1 MSSSPSRPGEI
12 RALAGARAI
21 PPLILVLY
29 HYCEGHH
36 YRNFKPFDLLVGH
49 GYLWVEF
56 FFALSG
62 FILTYVYGA
71 RALEFLHGKTHRD
84 FLIARLSRLYPL
96 HLAML
101 LYILALMLILN
112 GIAHATGGQSIY
124 EAQYHPIVTWQT
136 FIGNLFLVQA
146 WNIYSS
152 LSWNGASWFVSVE
165 FLLCLLFPIYLIL
178 ARGGWLSAFG
188 LVAAGVAG
196 LAFLSLTGKHGLD
209 ITFHNGIF
217 RGMSA
222 FGVGVGL
229 CALYGKTKDF
239 AATLPEWAISMA
251 QAVVLL
257 WMGWGMFDN
266 GWSHTPRDIYTV
278 LPMLALVYVLAF
290 DRGFAARF
298 LQTPTLTKLG
308 EWSYAIY
315 MGQTAWLQLI
325 RFFESGYPSD
335 DTLVFGVRF
344 GDLIWWPEPF
354 LLLAVCI
361 VWGWFLCTYIEIPAN
376 RALRRFFASHPAPA

>member
-1 MSSSPSRPGEI
+1 MSMSTSRPGEI

-36 YRNFKPFDLLVGH
+36 YRNFKPFDLLIGH

-71 RALEFLHGKTHRD
+71 RALEFLQGRTYRE
-84 FLIARLSRLYPL
+84 FLVARLSRLYPL

-101 LYILALMLILN
+101 LYILALLIILN
-112 GIAHATGGQSIY
+112 AIAHATGTVSIY
-124 EAQYHPIVTWQT
+124 EEQYHPVVTWQT
-136 FIGNLFLVQA
+136 FIANLFLVQA
-146 WNIYSS
+146 WNIFPY

-165 FLLCLLFPIYLIL
+165 FLLCLLFPIYMIL
-178 ARGGWLSAFG
+178 TRGGWLSAFG
-188 LVAAGVAG
+188 LIVAG
-196 LAFLSLTGKHGLD
+196 IIGLAILSLTGKHGLD

-222 FGVGVGL
+222 FAVGVGM
-229 CALYGKTKDF
+229 CVLYGETKQWGD
-239 AATLPEWAISMA
+239 TLPEWAWSLA
-251 QAVVLL
+251 QALVLVA
-257 WMGWGMFDN
+257 MGFGIFDN

-278 LPMLALVYVLAF
+278 VPMLALVYVLAF

-298 LQTPTLTKLG
+298 LQTRPLAKLG

-325 RFFESGYPSD
+325 RFFESGYPSN
-335 DTLVFGVRF
+335 DTLIFGIRF

-354 LLLAVCI
+354 LLLAVC
-361 VWGWFLCTYIEIPAN
+361 VAWGAFLCTYIEVPAN
-376 RALRRFFASHPAPA
+376 RALRHFFAHAPATA